1 MAVPLAPGVPY
12 ERADLRAG
20 TVRLAVAPAVTSDA
34 ERPLTLHVRGAGAE
48 AVLVGGDGR
57 VARGTNLPLG
67 KEGGTLLV
75 RHGPG
80 LVLAWVDRR
89 GEEAL
94 DLWGGAMLPTE
105 TAVTPPAVVP
115 LSGTMQALRV
125 APPGPVMLHLRTST
139 PVLTLVKRGQA
150 LPEVEVHASGA
161 ALDAYVA
168 AEPVQLGLRAIGG
181 RTPWGPAQVAAPPVT
196 PRRGGA

>member
-1 MAVPLAPGVPY
+1 APGVSY

-20 TVRLAVAPAVTSDA
+20 TVRLAVAPAVASDA
-34 ERPLTLHVRGAGAE
+34 ERPLTLHVRGAGA
-48 AVLVGGDGR
+48 VLVGGDGR
-57 VARGTNLPLG
+57 VARGTDLPLG

-89 GEEAL
+89 GEEAF
-94 DLWGGAMLPTE
+94 DLWGGAGLPAE

-125 APPGPVMLHLRTST
+125 PPS
-139 PVLTLVKRGQA
+139 
-150 LPEVEVHASGA
+150 
-161 ALDAYVA
+161 
-168 AEPVQLGLRAIGG
+168 
-181 RTPWGPAQVAAPPVT
+181 
-196 PRRGGA
+196 